1 MVVQNLHCTGCH
13 GISVG
18 SLGQYEG
25 EIDIV
30 ENIYVYNVDMTS
42 CGDSARIKVWPGA
55 PAGSASSSGGGTG
68 LVRNITYNGLSVHSN
83 DGACLPPLSTSFVPF
98 LLTKRP
104 ANQLYRGHCLDSMLR
119 RF

>member
-55 PAGSASSSGGGTG
+55 PAGSGSSSGGGTG
-68 LVRNITYNGLSVHSN
+68 LVRNITYNALNVNSN
-83 DGACLPPLSTSFVPF
+83 DRACFPYTCTYFSFT
-98 LLTKRP
+98 LLFSFP
-104 ANQLYRGHCLDSMLR
+104 HAN
-119 RF
+119 